1 MNITAF
7 PSQLESTM
15 TDAHLDAATTIIEQA
30 RRGSRQVPVVQSFF
44 DEPTNTVSYVV
55 HDPATRE
62 AAVIDSV
69 LDYDAA
75 AGRTSCASADAI
87 IAHVKAEGLTV
98 TWLLE
103 THAHA
108 DHLSAAPYLKDHLGG
123 QLAIGREIIHV
134 QNVFGK
140 IFNEGTEFAR
150 DGSEF
155 DRLFEDGDRFRIGGL
170 EAIALH
176 VPGHTPADLAYVI
189 GDAVFTGDTLFMPD
203 YGTARADFPGGDSR
217 QLYRSIRRLMALP
230 EQTRLF
236 HCHDYKAAG
245 RDTYAWE
252 TTVGAQRAGNVH
264 VHEGVGEDEFVAMRD
279 ARDATLSMPRLILP
293 SIQVNMRG
301 GHLPEPESNG
311 TRYLKIPLDV
321 L

>member
-1 MNITAF
+1 MNDT
-7 PSQLESTM
+7 
-15 TDAHLDAATTIIEQA
+15 HLEQA
-30 RRGSRQVPVVQSFF
+30 AAIIGNAHGGAGQMPVVKSFF

-55 HDPATRE
+55 HDPSTRE
-62 AAVIDSV
+62 AAIIDSV
-69 LDYDAA
+69 LDFDPA
-75 AGRTSCASADAI
+75 AGRTSYASADAI
-87 IAHVKAEGLTV
+87 IAYVEAEKLTIA
-98 TWLLE
+98 WLLE

-108 DHLSAAPYLKDHLGG
+108 DHLSAAPYLKGKLGG
-123 QLAIGREIIHV
+123 SLAIGREIIHV

-155 DRLFEDGDRFRIGGL
+155 DRLFEDGDTFQIGGVQ
-170 EAIALH
+170 AMALH

-217 QLYRSIRRLMALP
+217 QLFRSIRRLMALP

-236 HCHDYKAAG
+236 LCHDYKAAG
-245 RDTYAWE
+245 RDSFAWE
-252 TTVGAQRAGNVH
+252 TTVGAQRTGNVH
-264 VHEGVGEDEFVAMRD
+264 VHEGVSEDDFVAMRD
-279 ARDATLSMPRLILP
+279 ARDATLPMPRLILP
-293 SIQVNMRG
+293 SIQVNIRG